1 MSVRNK
7 SPVSGAEAAQQLF
20 GHSSVNIM
28 KRIYLRL
35 SPEIPPYEQGIVSGL
50 DNMVENCG
58 IDNLQFLI
66 YIK

>member
-1 MSVRNK
+1 MSVTDK

-20 GHSSVNIM
+20 GHASVNIM

-35 SPEIPPYEQGIVSGL
+35 SPEIPPYEQEIVNGL
-50 DNMVENCG
+50 DDM

>member
-1 MSVRNK
+1 MSVTDK

-35 SPEIPPYEQGIVSGL
+35 SPEIPPYEQRIVSGL
-50 DNMVENCG
+50 DDMVDNCG

>member
-1 MSVRNK
+1 MSVTDK
-7 SPVSGAEAAQQLF
+7 SPVSGAEAVQHLF
-20 GHSSVNIM
+20 GHSSLNIL
-28 KRIYLRL
+28 KRIYLKL

-50 DNMVENCG
+50 DNMVDNCG

>member
-1 MSVRNK
+1 MSVTDK

-35 SPEIPPYEQGIVSGL
+35 SLEIPPYEQRIVSGL
-50 DNMVENCG
+50 DDMVDNCG

>member
-1 MSVRNK
+1 MSVRDK

-20 GHSSVNIM
+20 GHSSVNII

>member
-1 MSVRNK
+1 MSVTDK
-7 SPVSGAEAAQQLF
+7 SPVSGAEPAQQFL

-28 KRIYLRL
+28 KRIYLKL

-50 DNMVENCG
+50 DDMVDNCG

-66 YIK
+66 YFK

>member
-1 MSVRNK
+1 MSVTDK

-20 GHSSVNIM
+20 GHASVNIM

>member
-1 MSVRNK
+1 MSVTDK
-7 SPVSGAEAAQQLF
+7 SPVSGAEPAQQFL
-20 GHSSVNIM
+20 GHSSVNIL
-28 KRIYLRL
+28 KRIYLKL

-50 DNMVENCG
+50 DNMVDNCG

>member
-1 MSVRNK
+1 MSATDK

-50 DNMVENCG
+50 DDMVDNCE
-58 IDNLQFLI
+58 INAEI
-66 YIK
+66 AI